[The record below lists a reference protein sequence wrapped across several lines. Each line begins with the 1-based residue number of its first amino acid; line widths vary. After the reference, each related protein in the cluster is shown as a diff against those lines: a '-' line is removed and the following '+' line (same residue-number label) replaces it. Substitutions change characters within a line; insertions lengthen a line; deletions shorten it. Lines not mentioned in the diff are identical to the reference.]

1 MDLSIRMA
9 SWRKARGL
17 KQNAVANA
25 CKVSVSAVSLWESG
39 GARPSQ
45 QHLEAFVELLGIGMA
60 RFYGRVP
67 KAKAVA

>member
-17 KQNAVANA
+17 KQHAVASA

>member
-9 SWRKARGL
+9 SWRSAKKL
-17 KQNAVANA
+17 TQQQVATA
-25 CKVSVSAVSLWESG
+25 CRVTVSAVSLWESG

-45 QHLEAFVELLGIGMA
+45 QHLEAFVELLGVGMA

-67 KAKAVA
+67 KARAVA